1 MLPRMNIQQRR
12 RANKLLKHLCANY
25 QDGNCLLLDDDEPC
39 VCVQSIS
46 YSLCCNYF
54 RVAVLPTEPTLE
66 AEILDPKKIS
76 YCKDCKLPFVKRRYN
91 QLFCEK
97 CAKLRYKKQQA
108 EYARKRRLNSRK
120 SDSQKA
126 SVYAAFQAQYLRGK
140 GNYTFTPDF
149 TIFAL
154 YGRLRREVKSW
165 LILRQE
171 IR

>member
-25 QDGNCLLLDDDEPC
+25 QGGNCLLLDDDEPC

-91 QLFCEK
+91 QLFCDK

-120 SDSQKA
+120 SDS
-126 SVYAAFQAQYLRGK
+126 
-140 GNYTFTPDF
+140 
-149 TIFAL
+149 
-154 YGRLRREVKSW
+154 
-165 LILRQE
+165 
-171 IR
+171 